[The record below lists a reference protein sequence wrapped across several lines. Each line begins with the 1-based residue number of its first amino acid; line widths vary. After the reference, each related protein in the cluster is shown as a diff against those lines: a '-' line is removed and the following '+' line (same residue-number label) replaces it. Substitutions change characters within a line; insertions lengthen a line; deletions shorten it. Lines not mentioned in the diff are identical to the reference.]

1 MTEVLW
7 KPSGA
12 AIRQTRMTAF
22 TEWLSQRTG
31 RTFADYQALHHW
43 SIEHLEDFWE
53 AYLEFTGLITHAP
66 HRQVLSARVMPGAR
80 WFAGMQLNFA
90 ENILGRRFSGPAIVA
105 CVEPAAS
112 ASEGDG
118 LYGRA
123 YSFAQLHDLV
133 ARCARGLR
141 AAGIGPGDR
150 VAGYVANVP
159 EAIVACLACASLGA
173 TWSSAS
179 PDFGLAALCD
189 RFTQV
194 APKLVFASTH
204 YRYNGR
210 LYRTDEVVK
219 VLHEQLPTVQT
230 IVSIPYPVGAAHIIG
245 DVAWEDFLGADD
257 APELSFTPV
266 AFEHPLYIL
275 FSSGTTGAPKCIV
288 HGTGG
293 TLLQHRKEQELH
305 TDLRQGDALLYF
317 TTCGWMMW
325 NWQLSALS
333 LGVTLY
339 LYDGNPGFPEV
350 PALWRVIDALGVT
363 HFGTSGRYIES
374 CMKHQPAVQPGSLGA
389 MSQLRS
395 VLYTGSP
402 LSASGFRWVYETV
415 KPQVHLAGICGGTD
429 IISCFF
435 LGNPN
440 LPVIAGE
447 IQCKG
452 LGVDVAAVDAD
463 GHLVVGKP
471 GELVC
476 RQPLPCMPLGF
487 LNDADGRRYSHTY
500 FEVYPGLWQ
509 HGDYV
514 EFTAPGGV
522 IVYGRSDATLNP
534 AGVRIGSA
542 EIYAALDPLP
552 EVTGAVVVGWMPPDQ
567 SDEVVVLCAVL
578 ATGQRF
584 DAALEQKI
592 RRTIRDQ
599 TSPRHVPHQI
609 FPISEV
615 PVTRSGKP
623 VELSVKAILAGRPI
637 ANREALANP
646 QVLEEFAHIREQLL
660 QRYSRGGLSSPL
672 ATGEGEKAEAAATVN
687 RPCS

>member
-1 MTEVLW
+1 MADILW
-7 KPSGA
+7 KPSEA

-22 TEWLSQRTG
+22 TDWLSQRTG
-31 RTFADYQALHHW
+31 RTFSDYQALHRW
-43 SIEHLEDFWE
+43 SVEHLAEFWE
-53 AYLEFTGLITHAP
+53 AYLEFTGIITHAP
-66 HRQVLSARVMPGAR
+66 HRQVLSAPVMPGAH
-80 WFAGMQLNFA
+80 WFSGMQLNFA
-90 ENILGRRFSGPAIVA
+90 ENLLAREFSGPALVSCI
-105 CVEPAAS
+105 EPSAG

-118 LYGRA
+118 LFGQA
-123 YSFAQLHDLV
+123 YSISQLRASV

-141 AAGIGPGDR
+141 AAGVGPGDR

-159 EAIVACLACASLGA
+159 EAIVACLACASIGA

-189 RFTQV
+189 RFAQV
-194 APKLVFASTH
+194 EPRLIFATTH
-204 YRYNGR
+204 YRYNGQT
-210 LYRTDEVVK
+210 YRTDEVVK
-219 VLHEQLPTVQT
+219 ALHRHLPSVQT
-230 IVSIPYPVGAAHIIG
+230 IVSIPYPVGEAHIVG
-245 DVAWEDFLGADD
+245 DVAWEAFLGPDD
-257 APELSFTPV
+257 APALSFTPV
-266 AFEHPLYIL
+266 PFEHPLYIL

-305 TDLRQGDALLYF
+305 TNLRPGDSLLYF

-339 LYDGNPGFPEV
+339 LYDGNPGYPDV
-350 PALWRVIDALGVT
+350 PALWRTVETLGVS

-374 CMKHQPAVQPGSLGA
+374 CMKHQPAVEPGSLGS
-389 MSQLRS
+389 MSKLRT

-402 LSASGFRWVYETV
+402 LSASGYRWIYEAV
-415 KPQVHLAGICGGTD
+415 KADVHLAGICGGTD
-429 IISCFF
+429 IISCFI

-447 IQCKG
+447 VQCKG
-452 LGVDVAAVDAD
+452 LGVDVVAFDED
-463 GHLVVGKP
+463 GKEVVGKP

-476 RQPLPCMPLGF
+476 RLPLPCMPLGF
-487 LNDADGRRYSHTY
+487 LNDPDGSRYYHAY
-500 FEVYPGLWQ
+500 FDVYPGLWR

-514 EFTAPGGV
+514 EFTPSGGA

-552 EVTGAVVVGWMPPDQ
+552 EVTGAVVVGWRPPDQ
-567 SDEVVVLCAVL
+567 ADEVIVLCVVLA
-578 ATGQRF
+578 AGQRL
-584 DAALEQKI
+584 DAALEQRI
-592 RRTIRDQ
+592 RRTIREQ
-599 TSPRHVPHQI
+599 TSPRHVPQHI
-609 FPISEV
+609 FAISEV

-623 VELSVKAILAGRPI
+623 VELSVKAILTGRPI

-646 QVLEEFAHIREQLL
+646 QVLEEFAHLREQLSG
-660 QRYSRGGLSSPL
+660 RYAADSSAPTASR
-672 ATGEGEKAEAAATVN
+672 
-687 RPCS
+687 

>member
-1 MTEVLW
+1 MTDVLW
-7 KPSGA
+7 TPSPA
-12 AIRQTRMTAF
+12 AIQRTRMTAF
-22 TEWLSQRTG
+22 TDWLSQRTG
-31 RTFADYQALHHW
+31 LTFPDYHTLHRW

-53 AYLEFTGLITHAP
+53 AYLDFTGIITHAP
-66 HRQVLSARVMPGAR
+66 PTQVLSARVMPGAR
-80 WFAGMQLNFA
+80 WFTGLQLNFA
-90 ENILGRRFSGPAIVA
+90 ENILERDFAGPAIVA
-105 CVEPAAS
+105 CVEPSSGAC
-112 ASEGDG
+112 DG
-118 LYGRA
+118 GAVYGSA
-123 YSFAQLHDLV
+123 YSFAQLHALV

-159 EAIVACLACASLGA
+159 EAIVACLACTSLGA
-173 TWSSAS
+173 IWSSAS
-179 PDFGLAALCD
+179 PDFGVAALCD

-194 APKLVFASTH
+194 EPKLVFASTH

-210 LYRTDEVVK
+210 IFRTDEVVDA
-219 VLHEQLPTVQT
+219 LHQHLPSMQT
-230 IVSIPYPVGAAHIIG
+230 IVSIPYPVDVPQIRG
-245 DVAWEDFLGADD
+245 DVTWQDFLGPDD

-266 AFEHPLYIL
+266 PFEHPLYIL
-275 FSSGTTGAPKCIV
+275 FSSGTTGAPKCLV

-305 TDLRQGDALLYF
+305 TDLGPGDSLLYF

-339 LYDGNPGFPEV
+339 LYDGNPGYPDV
-350 PALWRVIDALGVT
+350 PALWRLIETLNVS

-374 CMKHQPAVQPGSLGA
+374 CMKHQPTVQPGSLGS
-389 MSQLRS
+389 MSKLRT

-402 LSASGFRWVYETV
+402 LSATGYRWIYATV
-415 KPQVHLAGICGGTD
+415 KADVHLAGICGGTD
-429 IISCFF
+429 IISCFV

-440 LPVIAGE
+440 LPVHAGE
-447 IQCKG
+447 IQCKA
-452 LGVDVAAVDAD
+452 LGVDVVALDAD
-463 GHLVVGKP
+463 GQPVQGQP

-476 RQPLPCMPLGF
+476 RQPLPSMPLGF
-487 LNDADGRRYSHTY
+487 LTDPDGSRYYHTY
-500 FEVYPGLWQ
+500 FDVYPGYWR

-514 EFTAPGGV
+514 EFTPDGGV

-552 EVTGAVVVGWMPPDQ
+552 EITGAVVVGWTPPDQ
-567 SDEVVVLCAVL
+567 SDEVIVLCVVL
-578 ATGQRF
+578 ATGQRL

-592 RRTIRDQ
+592 RRTIREH
-599 TSPRHVPHQI
+599 TSPRHVPQYL

-623 VELSVKAILAGRPI
+623 VELSVKAILAGREI
-637 ANREALANP
+637 SNREALANP
-646 QVLEEFAHIREQLL
+646 QVLEEFQQIRVQVL
-660 QRYSRGGLSSPL
+660 RYHAFETPVAKRTP
-672 ATGEGEKAEAAATVN
+672 
-687 RPCS
+687 

>member
-1 MTEVLW
+1 MAEVLW
-7 KPSGA
+7 KPSEA
-12 AIRQTRMTAF
+12 AIRRTRMTAF
-22 TEWLSQRTG
+22 TGWLSQRTG
-31 RTFADYQALHHW
+31 RTFADYQTLHQW
-43 SIEHLEDFWE
+43 SIEHLEAFWD
-53 AYLEFTGLITHAP
+53 AFREFTGIIAHTP
-66 HRQVLSARVMPGAR
+66 HHQVLDRRIMPGAH

-90 ENILGRRFSGPAIVA
+90 ENILGRDFSGPAIVA
-105 CVEPAAS
+105 CVEPAS
-112 ASEGDG
+112 GDPEGDG
-118 LYGRA
+118 LYGSA
-123 YSFAQLHDLV
+123 YTFAQLRDLV

-141 AAGIGPGDR
+141 AAGIEPGDR

-159 EAIVACLACASLGA
+159 EAIIACLACASLGA

-194 APKLVFASTH
+194 EPKLVFASTH

-210 LYRTDEVVK
+210 TFRTDEVVHA
-219 VLHEQLPTVQT
+219 LHQHLPSVQT
-230 IVSIPYPVGAAHIIG
+230 IVSIRYPVDEAHIAG
-245 DVAWEDFLGADD
+245 DVAWEDFLGPDD
-257 APELSFTPV
+257 TPELSFTPV
-266 AFEHPLYIL
+266 PFEHPLYIL

-305 TDLRQGDALLYF
+305 TDLGPGDSLLYF

-339 LYDGNPGFPEV
+339 LYDGNPGYPDV
-350 PALWRVIDALGVT
+350 PALWRIVEALGVT

-374 CMKHQPAVQPGSLGA
+374 CMKQQPAVQPGSLGSMA
-389 MSQLRS
+389 KLRT

-402 LSASGFRWVYETV
+402 LSPSGYRWIYETV
-415 KPQVHLAGICGGTD
+415 RSDVHLAGICGGTD
-429 IISCFF
+429 IISCFM

-447 IQCKG
+447 MQCKG
-452 LGVDVAAVDAD
+452 LGVDVVAFDED
-463 GHLVVGKP
+463 GHPVRGEP

-476 RQPLPCMPLGF
+476 RQPLPCMPQRF
-487 LNDADGRRYSHTY
+487 LNDADGSRYYHAY
-500 FEVYPGLWQ
+500 FDVYRGLWR

-514 EFTAPGGV
+514 EFTPNGGAL
-522 IVYGRSDATLNP
+522 VYGRSDATLNP

-542 EIYAALDPLP
+542 EIYAALDRVP
-552 EVTGAVVVGWMPPDQ
+552 EITGAVVVGWTPADR
-567 SDEVVVLCAVL
+567 SDEVIILCAVL
-578 ATGQRF
+578 APGQRLE
-584 DAALEQKI
+584 ATLEQKI
-592 RRTIRDQ
+592 RNAIREQ
-599 TSPRHVPHQI
+599 TSPRHVPQHI
-609 FPISEV
+609 FAISEV

-637 ANREALANP
+637 SNREALANP
-646 QVLEEFAHIREQLL
+646 QVLQEFEQIRQELL
-660 QRYSRGGLSSPL
+660 QRYASGTS
-672 ATGEGEKAEAAATVN
+672 TAATPSPA
-687 RPCS
+687 RSGPG

>member
-1 MTEVLW
+1 MADVLW
-7 KPSGA
+7 KPSEA

-22 TEWLSQRTG
+22 TDWLSQRTG
-31 RTFADYQALHHW
+31 RTFSDYEALHRW
-43 SIEHLEDFWE
+43 SIEHLAEFWE
-53 AYLEFTGLITHAP
+53 AYLDFTGIITHAP
-66 HRQVLSARVMPGAR
+66 YQQVLSAAVMPGAR
-80 WFAGMQLNFA
+80 WFSGMQLNFA
-90 ENILGRRFSGPAIVA
+90 ENLLAQEFSGPAIVS
-105 CVEPAAS
+105 CIEPS
-112 ASEGDG
+112 SGASEGAG
-118 LYGRA
+118 VSGQA
-123 YSFAQLHDLV
+123 YSIAQLRTLV

-150 VAGYVANVP
+150 VAGYMANVP
-159 EAIVACLACASLGA
+159 EAIVACLACASIGA

-189 RFTQV
+189 RFKQV
-194 APKLVFASTH
+194 EPRLIFATTH
-204 YRYNGR
+204 YRYNGQI
-210 LYRTDEVVK
+210 YRTDEVVK
-219 VLHEQLPTVQT
+219 ALHQHLPPVQT
-230 IVSIPYPVGAAHIIG
+230 IVSIPYPVGEAHIVG
-245 DVAWEDFLGADD
+245 DVAWEVFLGPDD
-257 APELSFTPV
+257 APALSFTPV
-266 AFEHPLYIL
+266 PFEHPLYLL

-305 TDLRQGDALLYF
+305 TNLRQGDSLLYF

-339 LYDGNPGFPEV
+339 LYDGNPGYPDV
-350 PALWRVIDALGVT
+350 PALWRLIETLGVS

-374 CMKHQPAVQPGSLGA
+374 CMKHQPAVKPGSLGS
-389 MSQLRS
+389 MSKLRT

-402 LSASGFRWVYETV
+402 LSASGYRWIYETV
-415 KPQVHLAGICGGTD
+415 KADVHLAGICGGTD
-429 IISCFF
+429 IISCFI

-447 IQCKG
+447 VQCKG
-452 LGVDVAAVDAD
+452 LGVDVVAFDED
-463 GHLVVGKP
+463 GQVVVGKP

-487 LNDADGRRYSHTY
+487 LNDPDGSRYYHAY
-500 FEVYPGLWQ
+500 FDVYPGLWR

-514 EFTAPGGV
+514 EFTPNGGS

-552 EVTGAVVVGWMPPDQ
+552 EVTGAVVVGWQPPDR
-567 SDEVVVLCAVL
+567 SDEVIVLCVVLAQGRRL
-578 ATGQRF
+578 
-584 DAALEQKI
+584 DAALAQTI
-592 RRTIRDQ
+592 RRTIREQ
-599 TSPRHVPHQI
+599 TSPRHVPQHI
-609 FPISEV
+609 FSISEV

-646 QVLEEFAHIREQLL
+646 QVLEEFSRIREQLL
-660 QRYSRGGLSSPL
+660 GRYTAESSTPTASR
-672 ATGEGEKAEAAATVN
+672 
-687 RPCS
+687 

>member
-1 MTEVLW
+1 MPDVLW
-7 KPSGA
+7 RPSDA

-22 TEWLSQRTG
+22 TDWLSQRTG
-31 RTFADYQALHHW
+31 RTFPDYQALHQW

-53 AYLEFTGLITHAP
+53 AYREFTGIITHAP
-66 HRQVLSARVMPGAR
+66 SQQVLSARVMPGAH

-90 ENILGRRFSGPAIVA
+90 ENILGRDYSGPAIVS
-105 CVEPAAS
+105 CTEPSAG
-112 ASEGDG
+112 ASESAG
-118 LYGRA
+118 LSGEA
-123 YSFAQLHDLV
+123 YSFAQLRDSV
-133 ARCARGLR
+133 ARGARGLR
-141 AAGIGPGDR
+141 AAGVGPGDR

-189 RFTQV
+189 RFHQV
-194 APKLVFASTH
+194 EPKLVFASTH

-210 LYRTDEVVK
+210 IFRTDEVVEA
-219 VLHEQLPTVQT
+219 LHRHLPSVQS
-230 IVSIPYPVGAAHIIG
+230 IVSIPYPVGEAHILG
-245 DVAWEDFLGADD
+245 DVAWEDFLGPED
-257 APELSFTPV
+257 APELAFTPV
-266 AFEHPLYIL
+266 PFEHPLYIL

-288 HGTGG
+288 HGAGG
-293 TLLQHRKEQELH
+293 TFLQHRKEQELH
-305 TDLRQGDALLYF
+305 TDLGPGDSLLYF

-339 LYDGNPGFPEV
+339 LYDGNPGFPDV
-350 PALWRVIDALGVT
+350 PALWRVIEALNVT

-374 CMKHQPAVQPGSLGA
+374 CVKHQPAVQPGSLGP
-389 MSQLRS
+389 MSKLRT

-402 LSASGFRWVYETV
+402 LSAGGYRWIYETV
-415 KPQVHLAGICGGTD
+415 KSDVHLAGICGGTD
-429 IISCFF
+429 IISCFI

-452 LGVDVAAVDAD
+452 LGVDVVALDEEGTPVL
-463 GHLVVGKP
+463 GRP

-487 LNDADGRRYSHTY
+487 LNDADGSRYAQAY
-500 FEVYPGLWQ
+500 FDVYPGQWR

-514 EFTAPGGV
+514 EFTSTGGV

-542 EIYAALDPLP
+542 EIYAALDPLA
-552 EVTGAVVVGWMPPDQ
+552 EVTGAVVAGWTPPDRA
-567 SDEVVVLCAVL
+567 DEVIVLGVVLAP
-578 ATGQRF
+578 GQRF

-592 RRTIRDQ
+592 RRTIRQQ
-599 TSPRHVPHQI
+599 TSPRHVPPHI

-637 ANREALANP
+637 TNREALANP
-646 QVLEEFAHIREQLL
+646 QVLREFEHIREALRQH
-660 QRYSRGGLSSPL
+660 YAAESSAPKASR
-672 ATGEGEKAEAAATVN
+672 
-687 RPCS
+687 

>member
-7 KPSGA
+7 TPSEA

-22 TEWLSQRTG
+22 TDWLSQRTG
-31 RTFADYQALHHW
+31 LTVCDYDTLHRW
-43 SIEHLEDFWE
+43 SIEHLEGFWE
-53 AYLEFTGLITHAP
+53 AYLEFTGMITHAP
-66 HRQVLSARVMPGAR
+66 ATHVLSTHAMPGAH
-80 WFAGMQLNFA
+80 WFAGMQVNFA
-90 ENILGRRFSGPAIVA
+90 ENILERDFAGLALVA
-105 CVEPAAS
+105 CVEPS
-112 ASEGDG
+112 AGGSEADTLSGC
-118 LYGRA
+118 A
-123 YSFAQLHDLV
+123 YSYAQLRALV

-159 EAIVACLACASLGA
+159 EAVIACLACVSLGA
-173 TWSSAS
+173 IWSSAS

-194 APKLVFASTH
+194 EPKLVFASTH

-210 LYRTDEVVK
+210 LFRTDEVVK
-219 VLHEQLPTVQT
+219 ALHEHLPSVQT
-230 IVSIPYPVGAAHIIG
+230 VVSIPYPVDEAHLHG
-245 DVAWEDFLGADD
+245 DMAWQDFLGPDD
-257 APELSFTPV
+257 APELSYTPV
-266 AFEHPLYIL
+266 PFEHPLYIL

-305 TDLRQGDALLYF
+305 TNLGTGDALLYF

-339 LYDGNPGFPEV
+339 LYDGNPGYPDV
-350 PALWRVIDALGVT
+350 PALWRLIEALNVT

-374 CMKHQPAVQPGSLGA
+374 CMKHQPTIQPGSLGS
-389 MSQLRS
+389 MSKLRT

-402 LSASGFRWVYETV
+402 LSASGYRWIYETI
-415 KPQVHLAGICGGTD
+415 KQDVHLAGICGGTD
-429 IISCFF
+429 IISCFV

-440 LPVIAGE
+440 LPVVAGE

-452 LGVDVAAVDAD
+452 LGVDVVAFDDD
-463 GHLVVGKP
+463 GQPVQGKP

-476 RQPLPCMPLGF
+476 RQPLPSMPLGF
-487 LNDADGRRYSHTY
+487 LNDADGRRYHDAY
-500 FEVYPGLWQ
+500 FDVYPGLWR

-514 EFTAPGGV
+514 AFTPNGGAV
-522 IVYGRSDATLNP
+522 VYGRSDATLNP

-542 EIYAALDPLP
+542 EIYAALDTLP
-552 EVTGAVVVGWMPPDQ
+552 EITGAVVVGWMPPEQ
-567 SDEVVVLCAVL
+567 SDEVIVLCVVLAQ
-578 ATGQRF
+578 GQSL
-584 DAALEQKI
+584 DAPLEQKI
-592 RRTIRDQ
+592 RRTIRDR
-599 TSPRHVPHQI
+599 TSPRHVPHHLL
-609 FPISEV
+609 PISEV

-623 VELSVKAILAGRPI
+623 VELSVKAILAGREI
-637 ANREALANP
+637 SNREALANP
-646 QVLEEFAHIREQLL
+646 QVLEEFQAIRQQLL
-660 QRYSRGGLSSPL
+660 RDHASEPP
-672 ATGEGEKAEAAATVN
+672 AASWT
-687 RPCS
+687 

>member
-1 MTEVLW
+1 MADVLW
-7 KPSGA
+7 IPSEDK
-12 AIRQTRMTAF
+12 IRQTRLTAF
-22 TEWLSQRTG
+22 ADWLSQKTG
-31 RTFADYQALHHW
+31 QTFPDYQALHLW
-43 SIEHLEDFWE
+43 SIEHLEDFWA
-53 AYLEFTGLITHAP
+53 AYLEFTGIIAHSP
-66 HRQVLSARVMPGAR
+66 YQQVLSARVMPGAH
-80 WFAGMQLNFA
+80 WFSGMQVNFA
-90 ENILGRRFSGPAIVA
+90 ENLLARAFSGTAIIA
-105 CVEPAAS
+105 CTEPTTG
-112 ASEGDG
+112 ASEGDA
-118 LYGRA
+118 LSRRT
-123 YSFAQLHDLV
+123 YSFAALRGMV

-189 RFTQV
+189 RFRQV
-194 APKLVFASTH
+194 EPKLVFATTH
-204 YRYNGR
+204 YRYNGQT
-210 LYRTDEVVK
+210 YRTDEVVK
-219 VLHEQLPTVQT
+219 VLHQHLPSLQT
-230 IVSIPYPVGAAHIIG
+230 IVSIPYPVDDAHIVG
-245 DVAWEDFLGADD
+245 DVTWEDFLGPDD
-257 APELSFTPV
+257 APALAFTPV
-266 AFEHPLYIL
+266 PFEHPLYIL

-293 TLLQHRKEQELH
+293 TLLQHRKELELH
-305 TDLRQGDALLYF
+305 SDLHPGDALLYF

-339 LYDGNPGFPEV
+339 LYDGNPGYPDV

-374 CMKHQPAVQPGSLGA
+374 CMKHQPPVQPGSLGA
-389 MSQLRS
+389 MSQLRT

-402 LSASGFRWVYETV
+402 LSPRGFHWVYETV
-415 KPQVHLAGICGGTD
+415 KGDVHLAGICGGTD
-429 IISCFF
+429 IISCFI

-447 IQCKG
+447 IQCQG
-452 LGVDVAAVDAD
+452 LGVDVVAFDEEGKA
-463 GHLVVGKP
+463 VVGQP

-476 RQPLPCMPLGF
+476 RRPLPAMPLGF
-487 LNDADGRRYSHTY
+487 LNDPDGSRYYHTY
-500 FEVYPGLWQ
+500 FDVYPGLWR

-514 EFTAPGGV
+514 EFTPSGGA
-522 IVYGRSDATLNP
+522 IVYGRSDTTLNP

-552 EVTGAVVVGWMPPDQ
+552 EITGAVVVGWQPPGQ
-567 SDEVVVLCAVL
+567 SDEVIVLCVVLAP
-578 ATGQRF
+578 GQRL
-584 DAALEQKI
+584 DATLEQKI
-592 RRTIRDQ
+592 RRTMRQ
-599 TSPRHVPHQI
+599 HTSPRHVPHHL
-609 FPISEV
+609 FAISEV

-637 ANREALANP
+637 SNREALANP
-646 QVLEEFAHIREQLL
+646 QVLEECARLREELL
-660 QRYSRGGLSSPL
+660 TRY
-672 ATGEGEKAEAAATVN
+672 AAASPASTAS
-687 RPCS
+687 RSTEAPG

>member
-1 MTEVLW
+1 MPEVLW
-7 KPSGA
+7 SPSQA

-22 TEWLSQRTG
+22 TNWLSQRTG
-31 RTFADYQALHHW
+31 LMFPDYHTLHRW

-53 AYLEFTGLITHAP
+53 AYLEFTGMITQAP
-66 HRQVLSARVMPGAR
+66 RAQVLNARVMPGAH
-80 WFAGMQLNFA
+80 WFAGMQVNFA
-90 ENILGRRFSGPAIVA
+90 ENILGRDFSGPAIVA
-105 CVEPAAS
+105 CVEPHAGAS
-112 ASEGDG
+112 IGDG
-118 LYGRA
+118 LYGCA
-123 YSFAQLHDLV
+123 YSFAQLHALV

-141 AAGIGPGDR
+141 ASGIGPGDR

-173 TWSSAS
+173 IWSSAS

-194 APKLVFASTH
+194 EPKLVFASTH

-210 LYRTDEVVK
+210 IFRTDEVVK
-219 VLHEQLPTVQT
+219 ALHQHLPSVQT
-230 IVSIPYPVGAAHIIG
+230 VVSIPYPVDEPHIHG
-245 DVAWEDFLGADD
+245 DVAWENFLGPDD
-257 APELSFTPV
+257 APELPFTPV
-266 AFEHPLYIL
+266 PFEHPLYIL

-305 TDLRQGDALLYF
+305 TDLHAGDSLLYF

-339 LYDGNPGFPEV
+339 LYDGNPGYPEV
-350 PALWRVIDALGVT
+350 SALWHLIEALNVT

-374 CMKHQPAVQPGSLGA
+374 CMKHQPALPPGGLGT
-389 MSQLRS
+389 MSKLRT

-402 LSASGFRWVYETV
+402 LSASGYRWIYATI
-415 KPQVHLAGICGGTD
+415 KRDVHLAGICGGTD
-429 IISCFF
+429 IISCFV

-447 IQCKG
+447 IQCQG
-452 LGVDVAAVDAD
+452 LGVDVVALDPEGNPVL
-463 GHLVVGKP
+463 GQP

-476 RQPLPCMPLGF
+476 RLPLPCMPLGF
-487 LNDADGRRYSHTY
+487 LNDADGSRYHDAY
-500 FEVYPGLWQ
+500 FDVYPGLWR

-514 EFTAPGGV
+514 EFTSNGGV

-542 EIYAALDPLP
+542 EIYAALDRLP
-552 EVTGAVVVGWMPPDQ
+552 EVAGAVVVGWIPADQ
-567 SDEVVVLCAVL
+567 SDEVIVLCIVL
-578 ATGQRF
+578 AQGRRL
-584 DAALEQKI
+584 DATIEQQI
-592 RRTIRDQ
+592 RRTIREQ
-599 TSPRHVPHQI
+599 TSPRHVPQYI

-623 VELSVKAILAGRPI
+623 VELSVKAILAGREI
-637 ANREALANP
+637 SNREALANP
-646 QVLEEFAHIREQLL
+646 QVLEEFERIREQLL
-660 QRYSRGGLSSPL
+660 QRYASEALSTRQTQ
-672 ATGEGEKAEAAATVN
+672 A
-687 RPCS
+687 

>member
-1 MTEVLW
+1 MAEVLW
-7 KPSGA
+7 KPSEA

-22 TEWLSQRTG
+22 TNWLRQRVG
-31 RTFADYQALHHW
+31 RTFPDYQALHQW

-53 AYLEFTGLITHAP
+53 AYLEFTGIITHAS
-66 HRQVLSARVMPGAR
+66 HHQVLSARVMPGAH
-80 WFAGMQLNFA
+80 WFSGMQLNFA
-90 ENILGRRFSGPAIVA
+90 ENILGRDFSGTAIVSCA
-105 CVEPAAS
+105 EPAAG
-112 ASEGDG
+112 AAEDGG

-123 YSFAQLHDLV
+123 HSFAVLRALV

-159 EAIVACLACASLGA
+159 EAVIACLACASLGA
-173 TWSSAS
+173 IWSSAS

-194 APKLVFASTH
+194 APRLVFASTH

-210 LYRTDEVVK
+210 LFRTDEVVK
-219 VLHEQLPTVQT
+219 TLHQRLPSVQA
-230 IVSIPYPVGAAHIIG
+230 IVSIPYPVDEPHLHG
-245 DVAWEDFLGADD
+245 DITWQDFLGPDD
-257 APELSFTPV
+257 APDLSFTPV
-266 AFEHPLYIL
+266 PFEHPLYIL
-275 FSSGTTGAPKCIV
+275 FSSGTTGTPKCIV

-305 TDLRQGDALLYF
+305 TNLRPGDSLLYF

-339 LYDGNPGFPEV
+339 LYDGNPGYPDV
-350 PALWRVIDALGVT
+350 PALWRIVDALNVT

-374 CMKHQPAVQPGSLGA
+374 CMKHQPTVQPGTLGP
-389 MSQLRS
+389 MSKLRT

-402 LSASGFRWVYETV
+402 LSASGYRWIYETV
-415 KPQVHLAGICGGTD
+415 KADVHLAGICGGTD
-429 IISCFF
+429 IISCFI

-447 IQCKG
+447 IQCQG
-452 LGVDVAAVDAD
+452 LGVDVVAFDEEGKPTA
-463 GHLVVGKP
+463 GKP

-476 RQPLPCMPLGF
+476 RQPLPSMPLGF
-487 LNDADGRRYSHTY
+487 LNDPDGSRYHHTY
-500 FEVYPGLWQ
+500 FDVYPGYWQ

-514 EFTAPGGV
+514 EFTPTGGA
-522 IVYGRSDATLNP
+522 IVYGRSDATLNA

-542 EIYAALDPLP
+542 EIYAALDSLP
-552 EVTGAVVVGWMPPDQ
+552 EVTGAVVVGWTPPDQ
-567 SDEVVVLCAVL
+567 SDEVIVLCTVL
-578 ATGQRF
+578 APEQRF

-592 RRTIRDQ
+592 RRTIRAQ
-599 TSPRHVPHQI
+599 TSPRHVPHHI
-609 FPISEV
+609 LPISEV

-623 VELSVKAILAGRPI
+623 VELSVKALLAGRPI
-637 ANREALANP
+637 SNREALANP
-646 QVLEEFAHIREQLL
+646 QVLEEFERIHRELL
-660 QRYSRGGLSSPL
+660 KRYASKASASR
-672 ATGEGEKAEAAATVN
+672 EA
-687 RPCS
+687 R